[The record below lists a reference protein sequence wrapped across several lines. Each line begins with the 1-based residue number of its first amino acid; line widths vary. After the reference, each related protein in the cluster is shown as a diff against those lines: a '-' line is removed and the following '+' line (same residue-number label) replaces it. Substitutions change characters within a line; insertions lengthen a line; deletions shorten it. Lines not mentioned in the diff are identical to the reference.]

1 MRYTDALHTPGALPS
16 MRICIFCG
24 SSSGVR
30 PEYAAAAR
38 DTGALLGRRGIGMVF
53 GGGRVGLMGLAA
65 DAALAAGGEVVGVI
79 PRTLVEREV
88 AHQRLTAQHVVET
101 MHERKALMAKLTDAF
116 VALPGG
122 AGTYEELF
130 EIWTWAQLGI
140 HRKPLG
146 VLDVSGYFAPLL
158 AMADHAVKEG
168 FMRPEYRAMLQVARD
183 PAELLDK
190 LAAYRPPEHK
200 WAAPRDVEP

>member
-1 MRYTDALHTPGALPS
+1 

-30 PEYAAAAR
+30 PDYAAAAR
-38 DTGALLGRRGIGMVF
+38 ETGALLARRGLGMVF
-53 GGGRVGLMGLAA
+53 GGGRVGLMGLTA

-79 PRTLVEREV
+79 PRALVAREL
-88 AHQRLTAQHVVET
+88 AHERLTELRVVET
-101 MHERKALMAKLTDAF
+101 MHDRKALMAGLSDAF

-130 EIWTWAQLGI
+130 EVWTWAQLGI

-146 VLDVSGYFAPLL
+146 VLDVGGYFAPLL
-158 AMADHAVKEG
+158 AMADHAVAEG
-168 FMRPEYRAMLQVARD
+168 FMRPEYRAMLQVARA
-183 PAELLDK
+183 PGELLEK
-190 LAAYRPPEHK
+190 LAAYRPPEHR
-200 WAAPRDVEP
+200 WAPPTAVKP

>member
-1 MRYTDALHTPGALPS
+1 

-38 DTGALLGRRGIGMVF
+38 DTGALLARRGIGMVF

-65 DAALAAGGEVVGVI
+65 DAALAGGGEVVGVI

-146 VLDVSGYFAPLL
+146 VLDVAGYFAPLL

-168 FMRPEYRAMLQVARD
+168 FMRPEYRAMLQVAAE

-200 WAAPRDVEP
+200 WAPARDVKP

>member
-1 MRYTDALHTPGALPS
+1 

-38 DTGALLGRRGIGMVF
+38 ETGTLLARRGIGMVF

-65 DAALAAGGEVVGVI
+65 DAALAGGGEVVGVI
-79 PRTLVEREV
+79 PRALVEREV
-88 AHQRLTAQHVVET
+88 AHQRLTEQHVVET

-146 VLDVSGYFAPLL
+146 VLDVSGYFGPLL
-158 AMADHAVKEG
+158 SMADHAVQEG

-183 PAELLDK
+183 PSELLDK
-190 LAAYRPPEHK
+190 LAAYRPPEHR
-200 WAAPRDVEP
+200 WAPARDVKP

>member
-1 MRYTDALHTPGALPS
+1 

>member
-1 MRYTDALHTPGALPS
+1 

-38 DTGALLGRRGIGMVF
+38 ETGDLLARRGIGMVF

-183 PAELLDK
+183 PAELLDR

-200 WAAPRDVEP
+200 WAPARDVKP